1 MDEIIHFESETLH
14 EDLIPYIVKMEK
26 IVMIKNPLVNT
37 FYYKESPLI
46 HSELNGRINLIYSKN
61 LEYYNECLEANNI
74 EELAWLIERPFRITW
89 FEDYVKEHIS
99 SISVEKF
106 YELLGELIIDSENTF
121 QIKDSV
127 MNLINLMGNP
137 RLMMNQ
143 QEKDALNDLPEF
155 VKIYRGV
162 SSSDT
167 FYDHL
172 LSYSW
177 TTDYDKAVWFSKRFK
192 SDKEEFLV
200 FEMEISKDEIIS
212 FFTRRS
218 ESEVIL
224 DYTKI
229 DIDNLKIN
237 YLENPNHE

>member
-1 MDEIIHFESETLH
+1 MDEVIHFESETLH
-14 EDLIPYIVKMEK
+14 EDLIPFIVDMGMFL
-26 IVMIKNPLVNT
+26 MIKNPLINT
-37 FYYKESPLI
+37 FYYQESPLNN
-46 HSELNGRINLIYSKN
+46 SDLNGRINYMYSKN
-61 LEYYNECLEANNI
+61 LEYYNELLKTNDI
-74 EELAWLIERPFRITW
+74 EKLIWLIERPFRITW

-99 SISVEKF
+99 SIRVEKF

-121 QIKDSV
+121 QIKDNV

-143 QEKDALNDLPEF
+143 QEKDAFNDLPEF

-162 SSSDT
+162 SSSDD
-167 FYDHL
+167 FYDDL

-177 TTDYDKAVWFSKRFK
+177 TTDYDKAVWFSKRFE

-212 FFTRRS
+212 FFTRRN

-224 DYTKI
+224 DYTKL

-237 YLENPNHE
+237 YLENLNHE